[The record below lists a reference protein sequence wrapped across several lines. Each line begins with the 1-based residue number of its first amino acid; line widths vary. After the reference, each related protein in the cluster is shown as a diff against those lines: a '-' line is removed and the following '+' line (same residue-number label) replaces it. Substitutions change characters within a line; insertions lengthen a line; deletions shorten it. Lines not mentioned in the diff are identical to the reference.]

1 MFSFTLENILHSNVL
16 NFALM
21 LVILAWII
29 KKAKIADSIEEG
41 RKLTENKV
49 SNSVSEKDNSHK
61 ELKDAQLSVN
71 NLGQEVEKVF
81 DRAKNTLKTIEEK
94 IEQDARK
101 QVQTIEGNIE
111 RVVNSEINKTKLNL
125 SKGVSNASVKLAQA
139 NIEKILESDK
149 SLHNKFIIDSI
160 NEIDKVEL

>member
-1 MFSFTLENILHSNVL
+1 MFSFTLENILHSNLL
-16 NFALM
+16 NFILM

-49 SNSVSEKDNSHK
+49 SNSINEKDNSYK
-61 ELKDAQLSVN
+61 ELRDAQLAVD
-71 NLGQEVEKVF
+71 NLEQEVEKVF
-81 DRAKNTLKTIEEK
+81 DSAKNNLKTIEEK
-94 IEQDARK
+94 IESDAKK
-101 QVQTIEGNIE
+101 QVLTIESNID
-111 RVVNSEINKTKLNL
+111 RIVISEVNKTKLNL

-139 NIEKILESDK
+139 NIEKILESDE
-149 SLHNKFIIDSI
+149 SLHKKFILDSI